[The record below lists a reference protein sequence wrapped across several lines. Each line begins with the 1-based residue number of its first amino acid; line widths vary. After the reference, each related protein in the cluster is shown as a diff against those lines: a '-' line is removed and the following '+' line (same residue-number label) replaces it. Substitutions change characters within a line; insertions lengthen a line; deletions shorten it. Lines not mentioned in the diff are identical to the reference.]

1 LNTLCLT
8 NLIDTVTSDK
18 MYIVFN
24 LIFR

>member
-8 NLIDTVTSDK
+8 NLIDTLTSDE